1 MDWEDMVKI
10 EPALAR
16 LLKDVEAADRHGIR
30 AFCGVTAWHGSGG
43 RLGLKMRMYQLA
55 GFGSSNAGLRTR
67 EAYEVALEKLYNAL
81 PPCRGCACVEE
92 EELRCA

>member
-1 MDWEDMVKI
+1 MDWDDMVKV

-16 LLKDVEAADRHGIR
+16 LLKDVVVADHHHTRV
-30 AFCGVTAWHGSGG
+30 FCGVTAWHGSGG
-43 RLGLKMRMYQLA
+43 RPGLKMRMYQLA
-55 GFGSSNAGLRTR
+55 GFGSSNADLRTR

-81 PPCRGCACVEE
+81 PPCRGCACAE

>member
-1 MDWEDMVKI
+1 MDWEDMVKV
-10 EPALAR
+10 EPALTR
-16 LLKDVEAADRHGIR
+16 LLKEVVAADHHDTRV
-30 AFCGVTAWHGSGG
+30 FCGVTAWHGSGG
-43 RLGLKMRMYQLA
+43 RPGFKMRMYHTV
-55 GFGSSNAGLRTR
+55 GFGSSNVQLRTR